1 MNRAITRNDR
11 IDDTR
16 QFRLKGLYF
25 IQTIARSMNRERQV
39 LYLRGLIRKGDQD
52 FAAKFPDLV
61 IAELI
66 QRYYANEQDGT
77 CRDSPLGLYKLA
89 LVEIGKRGRL
99 TPGR

>member
-16 QFRLKGLYF
+16 QFRLKGLDF

-39 LYLRGLIRKGDQD
+39 LYLRGLTCKGDQD
-52 FAAKFPDLV
+52 FTAKFPYLV
-61 IAELI
+61 VAELI
-66 QRYYANEQDGT
+66 QRRYANEQDGT
-77 CRDSPLGLYKLA
+77 CRDSSLGIYKLE

-99 TPGR
+99 TPCR